1 MANKMKDESPLS
13 AFDGL
18 LSNISGEDYQSDS
31 SNLDGVLIDKGGDG
45 VTDLSKSDIDD
56 TDIDVSPLLKDEE
69 DEEDIKNDSSKDDD
83 DSKVDDEPTKPA
95 KNKKDKD
102 VDFSDEADDE
112 IKPDAG
118 EAGQVGLFFDAFSE
132 ALGWEID
139 GEEKKPNTIDGL
151 IDYMRDLIEENT
163 EVEYA
168 DDRIKELDDFVKNG
182 GKFEDYYTMANE
194 ITDLD
199 KLDLEDED
207 NQKAVTREYL
217 KANGYSDAQIN
228 KKIQRWDD
236 AGVLEEEAKESLE
249 LLKGIKSK
257 QKEAQLQQQQT
268 HRLEQEKAQKAFYTE
283 IETSIEGLKEIRGI
297 KVTPEDRKKLK
308 EYSLKFDS
316 DGKTKYLKEYEKN
329 VAKNF
334 VESAF
339 FTMKGDAFVKSA
351 KQSGETSAV
360 ARLRQSMKS
369 SKVGNSKHDM
379 DNSSATPIWK
389 AASSFLRG

>member
-83 DSKVDDEPTKPA
+83 DSEVDDEPTKPA

-217 KANGYSDAQIN
+217 KANGYSDA
-228 KKIQRWDD
+228 
-236 AGVLEEEAKESLE
+236 
-249 LLKGIKSK
+249 
-257 QKEAQLQQQQT
+257 
-268 HRLEQEKAQKAFYTE
+268 
-283 IETSIEGLKEIRGI
+283 
-297 KVTPEDRKKLK
+297 
-308 EYSLKFDS
+308 
-316 DGKTKYLKEYEKN
+316 
-329 VAKNF
+329 
-334 VESAF
+334 
-339 FTMKGDAFVKSA
+339 
-351 KQSGETSAV
+351 
-360 ARLRQSMKS
+360 
-369 SKVGNSKHDM
+369 
-379 DNSSATPIWK
+379 
-389 AASSFLRG
+389 

>member
-83 DSKVDDEPTKPA
+83 DSEVDDEPTKPA